1 MRHSALQIGI
11 LALAALSASCGDR
24 GVTAAGERTPRATA
38 PRMTVGPTAS
48 VLVTCPTKL
57 EVGSSAPCVAY
68 GYDSNGKFTSASAT
82 NWGSSNTAVATV
94 SSTGTLTAVGAGTV
108 NIVATVGGLVGSLA
122 TQLTVVSATTGGG
135 TLTVSITGRSLIPP
149 NQYCEYFANASG
161 GNGSYTYSW
170 TQSTGTGIGAATDD
184 YLAKSSSAFLLTLHV
199 TDSNG
204 ASGTATKNVSVG
216 STTTCNL

>member
-1 MRHSALQIGI
+1 MRHTALRLGV
-11 LALAALSASCGDR
+11 LALAALSAGCGER
-24 GVTAAGERTPRATA
+24 GVTAAGERTPAATA

-68 GYDSNGKFTSASAT
+68 GYDSNGKFTSAAAT

-122 TQLTVVSATTGGG
+122 TQLTVVAASGGGG
-135 TLTVSITGRSLIPP
+135 TLSVSISGRSLIPP
-149 NQYCEYFANASG
+149 NQYCDYLGSATG
-161 GNGSYTYSW
+161 GNGTYTYSW
-170 TQSTGTGIGAATDD
+170 TQSSGTGIGANTSD
-184 YLAKSSSAFLLTLHV
+184 YTAKSSSAFILTLHV